1 MEKQLFDEMPKDIRS
16 FLVYMET
23 VRGKSPRTVEEYAL
37 DLRTFFRFIKR
48 YRGLCA
54 QDAEFEAITVQDVD
68 TALIGSVTL
77 TDIYEYLLYIQRERG
92 NKAAARARKVSCLR
106 TFYKYACDKVG
117 LVKENPTRNLE
128 TPKKKRALPKYLSL
142 EESLEVLGTVD
153 GAHKERDYCI
163 LTLFLNCGMRLS
175 ELVGINLKDVGR
187 ESVTVTG
194 KGNKERVIYLNEA
207 CKAALASYLA
217 VRQSENVKDRQALF
231 LSRLG
236 TRISPKTV
244 QWIVKKFLAQ
254 AGLNGKGYSVH
265 KLRHTAATLMYQQG
279 GVDIRVLKDI
289 LGHESLSTTEI
300 YTHLSSTQQQQA
312 MEKSPLAGVHAPPA
326 PKWKAPDTRAERQEA
341 TAQEDALQ
349 EQARPDAPSDD
360 DREKN

>member
-1 MEKQLFDEMPKDIRS
+1 MEKQLFDEMPKDVRG

-48 YRGLCA
+48 ARGLCGA
-54 QDAEFEAITVQDVD
+54 DADFEAIPVQDVD
-68 TALIGSVTL
+68 TALIASVTL
-77 TDIYEYLLYIQRERG
+77 EDIYEYLLYIQRERG
-92 NKAAARARKVSCLR
+92 NKAAARARKVSSLR
-106 TFYKYACDKVG
+106 TFYKYACDKTG
-117 LVKENPTRNLE
+117 LIQSNPTRNLE
-128 TPKKKRALPKYLSL
+128 TPKKKKALPKYLSL
-142 EESLEVLGTVD
+142 EESFEVLGAVD
-153 GAHKERDYCI
+153 GAHRERDFCI

-175 ELVGINLKDVGR
+175 ELVGINLNDVSKD
-187 ESVTVTG
+187 SVTVTG
-194 KGNKERVIYLNEA
+194 KGNKERVIYLNRA
-207 CKAALASYLA
+207 CLDALESYRA
-217 VRQSENVKDRQALF
+217 VRASEGAKDKQALF

-300 YTHLSSTQQQQA
+300 YTHLSTRQQKQA
-312 MEKSPLAGVHAPPA
+312 MESSPLSGFRAPGADEGKEGGGEKPENAEKAGQA
-326 PKWKAPDTRAERQEA
+326 PKKRGAPRKAE
-341 TAQEDALQ
+341 
-349 EQARPDAPSDD
+349 
-360 DREKN
+360 